1 VSCYSVHT
9 LTIVGW
15 LLLAV
20 GLIVY
25 LGAMLM
31 SLWRV
36 TRLYSRAMRG
46 RTGLFVAAALSTNGK
61 FWPFLGIAIAGSVLV
76 MTSR

>member
-1 VSCYSVHT
+1 
-9 LTIVGW
+9 
-15 LLLAV
+15 
-20 GLIVY
+20 
-25 LGAMLM
+25 
-31 SLWRV
+31 
-36 TRLYSRAMRG
+36 MRG